1 MPQNRCECYE
11 MRHFLFSAP
20 SGRVLVKTGAEEKRK
35 AKMDKSF
42 YWNCVLMSAAVLMR
56 SIASATPTVSG
67 LKVTSIAPWG
77 LAIDYTVSGATDA
90 EQPATPGVK
99 VVHNGQTYK
108 TKTILGE
115 ASFTNGAHRI
125 YWNAAKDGI
134 TATLENATVQLIYK
148 PVRTAANSLYCVID
162 LSGGANATSYPV
174 TFLNEEPDG
183 GFNTEEYK
191 TIKLVLKRVNPG
203 TFIIGA
209 DQTAETN
216 RVTLTKPFYMGIF
229 EVTERQRQLIVGAE
243 TPVGSMYPASG
254 SNYDDIR
261 GDSSWPESNRVSDN
275 SFMGKLRVRTGL
287 DFDLPTEAQW
297 EYACRAG
304 TRSLYWFGEAEDGEY
319 MWCNANSDN
328 KAHIVGTRKPNPW
341 GFYDMYGN
349 LREWCLDVYDQYQLP
364 SGIDPV
370 GPSSSKMGA
379 VNVNIYR
386 VVRGGDYR
394 GSPTSVCRSYQLSS
408 STTGF
413 LTYYGFRLALTLP

>member
-1 MPQNRCECYE
+1 MTQNL
-11 MRHFLFSAP
+11 MK
-20 SGRVLVKTGAEEKRK
+20 RVLMG
-35 AKMDKSF
+35 
-42 YWNCVLMSAAVLMR
+42 AAVLVGA
-56 SIASATPTVSG
+56 IASAAPTVSG

-108 TKTILGE
+108 AKTILGE

-229 EVTERQRQLIVGAE
+229 EVTQRQWELAG
-243 TPVGSMYPASG
+243 GSYASKCKSG
-254 SNYDDIR
+254 
-261 GDSSWPESNRVSDN
+261 
-275 SFMGKLRVRTGL
+275 
-287 DFDLPTEAQW
+287 
-297 EYACRAG
+297 YACL
-304 TRSLYWFGEAEDGEY
+304 LYT
-319 MWCNANSDN
+319 S
-328 KAHIVGTRKPNPW
+328 
-341 GFYDMYGN
+341 
-349 LREWCLDVYDQYQLP
+349 P
-364 SGIDPV
+364 SPRD
-370 GPSSSKMGA
+370 S
-379 VNVNIYR
+379 
-386 VVRGGDYR
+386 
-394 GSPTSVCRSYQLSS
+394 
-408 STTGF
+408 
-413 LTYYGFRLALTLP
+413 